1 MRREGYMATDFAPCR
16 HFRVS
21 HYHVA
26 DRHRQVPRPLVVCIR
41 NWSDCLQM
49 VAWMQRSVLTGHFQ
63 ERPSLQ
69 NMQRSSRKPSDTAYG
84 FFGRAAYE
92 VDDTV
97 AAGLTSKLAFH
108 SKIQCGVLVTAAPST
123 AFIPNLHQPAL
134 FMKCRIGETTS

>member
-1 MRREGYMATDFAPCR
+1 
-16 HFRVS
+16 
-21 HYHVA
+21 
-26 DRHRQVPRPLVVCIR
+26 
-41 NWSDCLQM
+41 M

-97 AAGLTSKLAFH
+97 AAGITSKLAFH
-108 SKIQCGVLVTAAPST
+108 SKSQCGFLVSGTQLRSFQIT
-123 AFIPNLHQPAL
+123 ISQHF
-134 FMKCRIGETTS
+134 S